1 LLLRN
6 DFRVYTK
13 LKSKRSMHFMTHPFR
28 FGIVS
33 ASAQSG
39 AEWIARARRAEE
51 LGYSTL
57 LVVDRLPTPLAPLTA
72 LALAAGAT
80 TTLRFGSHV
89 FCNDYRHPVM
99 LAKEAATLDFLSNGR
114 FELGLG
120 TGVGE
125 SDFQQ
130 MGLTFDS
137 PGTRVSRLEEALR
150 IIKPLLSGETANLS
164 GKYYTV
170 TNVRGLPRPVQQT
183 HLPIFLASGG
193 KRMLTIAAREAD
205 ILAVTSTVK
214 ESGAASGDVS
224 LEQKIEWVRE
234 AAGERFAH
242 LEFAQTAFDLT
253 ITDSP
258 AEETPWTGW
267 PITKKPMSI
276 EQAIEYLLERR
287 QRYGFSYI
295 QISDNQMENFAP
307 VLTRLVGK

>member
-1 LLLRN
+1 
-6 DFRVYTK
+6 
-13 LKSKRSMHFMTHPFR
+13 MAQAFR
-28 FGIVS
+28 FGVVS
-33 ASAQSG
+33 SSAQSG
-39 AEWIARARRAEE
+39 AEWIARARRVEK

-80 TTLRFGSHV
+80 SVLRVGSNV

-99 LAKEAATLDFLSNGR
+99 LAKEAATLDLLSGGR

-150 IIKPLLSGETANLS
+150 IIKPLLSGETVNLA

-170 TNVRGLPRPVQQT
+170 TNLKGSPRPFQQP
-183 HLPIFLASGG
+183 HPPLYIASGG

-205 ILAVTSTVK
+205 IIAVTAAVK
-214 ESGAASGDVS
+214 SSGADPKDVP
-224 LEQKIEWVRE
+224 LEQKMDWVRD
-234 AAGERFAH
+234 AAGERFAR
-242 LEFAQTAFDLT
+242 LEFAQTAYYLT

-258 AEETPWTGW
+258 VAAIPLTGW
-267 PITKKPMSI
+267 SIPQMPMSG
-276 EQAIEYLLERR
+276 EQAVEHLLERR
-287 QRYGFSYI
+287 ERYGISYI
-295 QISDNQMENFAP
+295 QIADGQMENFAP
-307 VLTRLVGK
+307 IVSRLAGK